1 MPIISEREF
10 LRREFD
16 LISSK
21 NNSIYSLDAENID
34 VTIYNTKHQVMCWI
48 EGKKDETDVYSML
61 SQLIFTAYKIKNKDV
76 SNFPPYFGCYDGVK
90 GALVSSLNA
99 RQVFEFNDINWAQ
112 TPSNLDSKTITT
124 IKQIIEPYTT
134 IYQREEFLQRI
145 KLLHENREIQR
156 TNITRSNF
164 NVVYQEWYI
173 HIGQLLD
180 LSNFDEG
187 TKILPDCYLADLM
200 HDGTKTVADNL
211 TLVLH
216 NVDGEL
222 QYVDKKKSLAKTV
235 KIKDIKRYKNFWKRY
250 NRPPSEEYREY
261 ILSRRDLLQPS
272 NIREIKGAFFT
283 PTIWSFKSKEY
294 LAKALGDDW
303 QDKYYIWDCC
313 CGTGNLCNGLY
324 NQDRV
329 FMSTID
335 QQDIDTMIQNKI
347 LQDAIKFQFDFLND
361 DWKPISD
368 GGKLPDKLYNIIN
381 NEPEKLVIYIN
392 PPYVEAT
399 NLRMASGSGEHRT
412 GVAVNSL
419 KKEINSVWGA
429 ASNEIV
435 AHFYYQIKKHINGCK
450 IGCFSTIK
458 NITGANFAKYRKN
471 FKKTFLCGCMFPAN
485 TFDNV
490 KGKFP
495 ISFQI
500 WDTSKKQDFPK
511 EVEMDVYTMIGNNE
525 NGIYNYEGIKKV
537 INYDNDE
544 LINAWFENNNKSTEE
559 VLGGILKIGNDFSHN
574 NYIWIYAPEQCKSTT
589 HNNNNIT
596 KSNIINALIYYS
608 VRTSFPNTWLNDRDQ
623 FTRPFF
629 TEQPDPNNP
638 LQTIKHY
645 NYEDDNIFISNCI
658 IYALFTKN
666 YTTWQLFSCSELDIS
681 NDGTRNQDVW
691 NIITNYIDKNWEN
704 SDKVSLEGRNVLHS
718 ARELYIFYH
727 HNTVSPKLTASWND
741 VIDTIKGKK
750 IDSKGN
756 IGRRNSSCVDY
767 PDAQEIMDNLSKNL
781 YDLSLKI
788 QDDVYKYGFLRGEN

>member
-1 MPIISEREF
+1 MPLLSEREF
-10 LRREFD
+10 LSREFD

-21 NNSIYSLDAENID
+21 NDRIYSLDTENID
-34 VTIYNTKHQVMCWI
+34 VTIYNTKHQVMCWV
-48 EGKKDETDVYSML
+48 EGKKEETDVYQML
-61 SQLIFTAYKIKNKDV
+61 AQLIFTAYKIKNKDV
-76 SNFPPYFGCYDGVK
+76 SNFPPYFGCYDGKK
-90 GALVSSLNA
+90 GALVSSLDA
-99 RQVFEFNDINWAQ
+99 RQVFEFNDINWTQ
-112 TPSNLDSKTITT
+112 TPSNLDSKTINT

-134 IYQREEFLQRI
+134 IYPREEFLQRI

-180 LSNFDEG
+180 LSDFDENV
-187 TKILPDCYLADLM
+187 KVLPDCYLADLM

-216 NVDGEL
+216 NIDGEL
-222 QYVDKKKSLAKTV
+222 QYVDKKRSLQKTV
-235 KIKDIKRYKNFWKRY
+235 KIKDVKRYKNFWKRY

-261 ILSRRDLLQPS
+261 ILNRRDLLQPS

-303 QDKYYIWDCC
+303 QDNYYIWDCC

-347 LQDAIKFQFDFLND
+347 LQDASKFQFDFLND
-361 DWKPISD
+361 EWKPMRE
-368 GGKLPDKLYNIIN
+368 GGKLPDKLFDIIQTQ
-381 NEPEKLVIYIN
+381 PEKLVIYIN

-399 NLRMASGSGEHRT
+399 NARTVAGKSDSNHRT
-412 GVAVNSL
+412 GAAMY
-419 KKEINSVWGA
+419 KTKENCSTLWGA
-429 ASNEIV
+429 ASNEVYIQ
-435 AHFYYQIKKHINGCK
+435 FYYQCYKNMNGCVMA
-450 IGCFSTIK
+450 CFSKLK
-458 NITGANFAKYRKN
+458 NILGYNFLKYRN
-471 FKKTFLCGCMFPAN
+471 TFKAKFLKGFICRST

-490 KGKFP
+490 KGEFP

-500 WDTSKKQDFPK
+500 WNTSIKQDFPN
-511 EVEMDVYTMIGNNE
+511 EVEFDIYTKIGSKDE
-525 NGIYNYEGIKKV
+525 VGKDNYEGVKKCYV
-537 INYDNDE
+537 
-544 LINAWFENNNKSTEE
+544 FNNNDDFINRWMVESFNKDQTNNLAW
-559 VLGGILKIGNDFSHN
+559 VNTNHGNDISQQ
-574 NYIWIYAPEQCKSTT
+574 NYIWFQDEKDKSCYTGINQQTFKQAMIYT
-589 HNNNNIT
+589 
-596 KSNIINALIYYS
+596 S
-608 VRTSFPNTWLNDRDQ
+608 VFTCIPQTWTNDRDQ

-638 LQTIKHY
+638 LQIIKHY

-681 NDGTRNQDVW
+681 NNGTRNQDVW
-691 NIITNYIDKNWEN
+691 NIITQYIDKDWEN
-704 SDKVSLEGRNVLHS
+704 SDKTSLEGRNVLRT
-718 ARELYIFYH
+718 ARDLYIFYH
-727 HNTVSPKLTASWND
+727 HNTISPKLTASWND

-750 IDSKGN
+750 LDSKGN
-756 IGRRNSSCVDY
+756 IGRRNAYCVDY
-767 PDAQEIMDNLSKNL
+767 PEAQNIMNDLNRNL

-788 QDDVYKYGFLRGEN
+788 QDDVYKYGFLRG